1 MYTPEQERHL
11 NQLSEEFLK
20 KNAEDLLP
28 RIEDLRA
35 VLRYHEYRYYILND
49 PVISDAEYDQ
59 LFKKLE
65 KLEAEHPEL
74 ITSDSP
80 TQRVASD
87 LTSGFPT
94 IRHLEPM
101 YSLDNTYD
109 EGGIRDWDRKVRDLL
124 KKDEII
130 YSVEPKFDGSGI
142 ALIYLDDKL
151 WRGATRGNGIE
162 GDDITPNIRTIN
174 TIPLRAEFSEFGI
187 YRTEIRGEVL
197 MKKSFFKKINEK
209 RMEEGQ
215 TALANPRNAA
225 AGTLHLKDPKE
236 VAKRGL
242 EAFVYQV
249 ALAQDR
255 EGNELIGKKFNSHF
269 RTMEMLYEL
278 GFRSPVKEMRKC
290 RDIGEVLEYVEEWK
304 EKREAY
310 PYEIDGLVIKVDDL
324 NLQREAGFTSHHPRW
339 AIAYKF
345 PARQATTRLVDVEFQ
360 VGRTGA
366 VTPVGKLEP
375 VHIGGVTVSSV
386 SLFNEEFIKEK
397 DLKIG
402 DYVLVERAGDVIP
415 YIVKSIRERRTGNEK
430 KIVFPRYCPSCH
442 SRLVKPE
449 GEAVWRC
456 VNINC
461 PAQVKE
467 RIIHWVSKDAMDVD
481 GMGEKIVERLF
492 EEEKMLHSITDIYRL
507 PYDRLEKLEGFGKK
521 SVEKLRASIEESKS
535 RTLDRL
541 IYALGIR
548 YVGKN
553 TARVI
558 AENIDRLE
566 DLEHMNDEELMHIE
580 GIGEKVAKSI
590 YDFFHNKQ
598 NLQLIESLKK
608 LGVRTDIKE
617 GIEPKS
623 GKLEGLTFVLT
634 GSLEHFSRSEASN
647 LLEANA
653 AHVTGSVSHK
663 TDYVVVG
670 KDPGS
675 KYARAMELGVK
686 TLNEEEFLKLLKE
699 KGVQV

>member
-1 MYTPEQERHL
+1 MYTPDQERYL
-11 NQLSEEFLK
+11 GRLSEELLR
-20 KNAEDLLP
+20 KNAEELLP
-28 RIEDLRA
+28 RIEELRD
-35 VLRYHEYRYYILND
+35 VIRYHEYRYYILND
-49 PVISDAEYDQ
+49 PVISDEEYDC

-65 KLEAEHPEL
+65 KIEAGHPEL
-74 ITSDSP
+74 VTPDSP

-87 LTSGFPT
+87 LTPGFPT

-109 EGGIRDWDRKVRDLL
+109 EEGIRDWDRKVRELL
-124 KKDEII
+124 NKEEII
-130 YSVEPKFDGSGI
+130 YSTEPKFDGSGI
-142 ALIYLDDKL
+142 ALIYLEDKL

-174 TIPLRAEFSEFGI
+174 TIPLRAEFSAFGI
-187 YRTEIRGEVL
+187 HRSEIRGEVL
-197 MKKSFFKKINEK
+197 MKKSFFRKINEK
-209 RMEEGQ
+209 RMEEGLA
-215 TALANPRNAA
+215 ALANPRNAA
-225 AGTLHLKDPKE
+225 AGTLRLKDPKE

-249 ALAQDR
+249 ALAEDSR
-255 EGNELIGKKFNSHF
+255 GNDLIGRKFNSHF
-269 RTMEMLYEL
+269 QTMEMLYEL

-290 RDIGEVLEYVEEWK
+290 RNIDEVLEYVEEWK
-304 EKREAY
+304 EKRDAY

-324 NLQREAGFTSHHPRW
+324 TLQRKAGFTSHHPRW

-386 SLFNEEFIKEK
+386 SLFNEEFIREK

-415 YIVKSIRERRTGNEK
+415 YIVKSITERRSGAEK
-430 KIVFPRYCPSCH
+430 EIEFPRHCPSCH
-442 SRLVKPE
+442 SALVKPE

-467 RIIHWVSKDAMDVD
+467 RITHWVSKDAMDVD

-507 PYDRLEKLEGFGKK
+507 PYDRIEKMEGFGHK
-521 SVEKLRASIEESKS
+521 SVEKLRESIEKSKS

-541 IYALGIR
+541 LFALGIR

-566 DLEHMNDEELMHIE
+566 DLEHMSREELMHIE
-580 GIGEKVAKSI
+580 GVGEKVAKSI
-590 YDFFHNKQ
+590 YDFFHNEQ
-598 NLQLIESLKK
+598 NLKLIESLKE
-608 LGVRTDIKE
+608 LGVRTDVKE
-617 GIEPKS
+617 GLEPKS

-634 GSLEHFSRSEASN
+634 GSLDHFSRSEAGKI
-647 LLEANA
+647 LEANG
-653 AHVTGSVSHK
+653 AHVTGSVSRK

-675 KYARAMELGVK
+675 KYAKALELGVK
-686 TLNEEEFLKLLKE
+686 TLNEEEFLQLLKE
-699 KGVQV
+699 KGVQA